1 MFKNL
6 YTSGEYNIKDTPY
19 KLRGSFLSKAAKLEV
34 EAEQAPK
41 TISVEERKASA
52 EDELKALITLVDRKK
67 EEIFQLEKLNQDL
80 RINAETEIA
89 DKRRQAEE
97 QAAELK
103 STKEK
108 EGYDAGLDK
117 GYFEGLEKGKT
128 EMDHK
133 YESLSNTLTKITENA
148 LTEKHKIIKNTEDDI
163 VKLAV
168 DIAKKVV
175 GQEMKGNSDIV
186 VNFVKEAIKMLENKE
201 KIIIYCHPED
211 IELIK
216 SHREDFI
223 KLTDLTEAL
232 HILPDDMLE
241 RGECRL
247 ESNSEIVDTDI
258 NYQFGEIKKKLSSQ
272 G

>member
-1 MFKNL
+1 MYKNL

-19 KLRGSFLSKAAKLEV
+19 KLRGSFLSKAAKLEG
-34 EAEQAPK
+34 EAASAPK
-41 TISVEERKASA
+41 PVSVEEKKAAA
-52 EDELKALITLVDRKK
+52 EDELKSLQAMIDQKK

-80 RINAETEIA
+80 RESTDNEIA
-89 DKRRQAEE
+89 AKIKDAEE
-97 QAAELK
+97 QAAALKEL
-103 STKEK
+103 KEK
-108 EGYDAGLDK
+108 EGYEAGFDK
-117 GYFEGLEKGKT
+117 GYYEGLEKGKT
-128 EMDHK
+128 EMDKK
-133 YESLSNTLTKITENA
+133 YESLSGA
-148 LTEKHKIIKNTEDDI
+148 LTSIADMALSEKHKIVRNAEEDI
-163 VKLAV
+163 VSLAI

-175 GQEMKGNSDIV
+175 GSELSENREIV

-223 KLTDLTEAL
+223 KLTDLNEAL

-247 ESNSEIVDTDI
+247 ESDSEIVDTDI
-258 NYQFGEIKKKLSSQ
+258 NYQFGEIKKKLHSRD
-272 G
+272 